1 MINIDLPK
9 EQPYLYD
16 DFMDIAYNLGFIYSH
31 EIDGDKVY
39 EKPCDNHSISLV
51 ICADLSGAN
60 IYVDDDCLSY
70 SFIS

>member
-16 DFMDIAYNLGFIYSH
+16 EFMDIIQNFGFVYSH

-39 EKPCDNHSISLV
+39 EKTCDEHSISLV

-60 IYVDDDCLSY
+60 IYVDDDCYNYPLG
-70 SFIS
+70 